1 MAIRKLNLIRSYIP
15 WNTISRVFLS
25 MQHNQKGPPL
35 EQHTSEKD
43 KAFGFNL
50 FPGSTMFSARFY
62 QWHMPG
68 SGMTHRSDAG
78 LLDHVF
84 VPAGLT
90 GALCL
95 GCSVKWLGL
104 CDLWALERLRCCYV
118 RTARMVNGE
127 ILNLLTYN
135 EWWLMDRRGSRSLFW
150 MSQHAW
156 CMWQ

>member
-1 MAIRKLNLIRSYIP
+1 MLTTTPFTADGNKEMKFNKVLRSLKHHQP
-15 WNTISRVFLS
+15 SVPVNAT
-25 MQHNQKGPPL
+25 QPKGPPL

-50 FPGSTMFSARFY
+50 FPGSTMFSERFY

-68 SGMTHRSDAG
+68 SGMTLRSDAG

-95 GCSVKWLGL
+95 GCSVK
-104 CDLWALERLRCCYV
+104 
-118 RTARMVNGE
+118 
-127 ILNLLTYN
+127 
-135 EWWLMDRRGSRSLFW
+135 
-150 MSQHAW
+150 
-156 CMWQ
+156 